1 MEKKQFKNR
10 DYIDLNDN
18 DTNQYQIDKNARKD
32 ININKRDLKG
42 NTVGKD
48 FEKIGTVKKT
58 ELDVGTTEIDFDDLG
73 KLKIGGKLKI
83 TSGGDFYRGYR
94 STPQSRYVTRP
105 HLVNASESKRRKH
118 GQVKRITAGSGPLA
132 MVMIYIMDFIIDA
145 FIEIGSE
152 ILIFFSDGFEWTYM
166 GVMGGF
172 KGIVPEDPRND
183 YKDFQNK
190 LQGTVISYK
199 YFRYLITII
208 SPPVGV
214 FLGKGLRGFMSII
227 ICTALTFMNYVLG
240 IIYALTITY
249 KNRFADYYEEYESR
263 KYRLKERELQN
274 KNQSPTFKHL
284 VGFILI
290 ILFIYGTFSLLLW
303 LL

>member
-1 MEKKQFKNR
+1 MDEQSKNR
-10 DYIDLNDN
+10 DYLEPDN
-18 DTNQYQIDKNARKD
+18 KNNNTQIDKNTRKD
-32 ININKRDLKG
+32 VNINKRELKG

-58 ELDVGTTEIDFDDLG
+58 ELDFGDA
-73 KLKIGGKLKI
+73 GKLKI

-166 GVMGGF
+166 GIMGGF
-172 KGIVPEDPRND
+172 KGIVPEDPRNN
-183 YKDFQNK
+183 YKDFQDK